1 MHHLRHSL
9 IWITLGIVLSAIPC
23 LGGTP
28 SPAGSGTMPDLYPT
42 NLPNITVGPIAYQG
56 PILSDIGMKL
66 IAYEGPHLVDI
77 TVEPIQYTHPTVSL
91 VKQPSMK
98 KVNSLSAKP
107 GAMAPVPQL
116 IPGVQPDLKILSPMP
131 GQTVTGSVPL
141 VVEISGWHGIPS
153 VDLNWWWSPPSAAGK
168 WPATPQGMTVV
179 EHLDGK
185 THITIPRSAFP
196 KSGLWRL
203 EASVRVSD
211 HQRVADEVSFTLAG
225 TLSPASATGTK
236 KMAPTKLAPVSVP
249 NKTPTAP
256 RVPALPTPPTRQSV
270 APQ

>member
-116 IPGVQPDLKILSPMP
+116 IPGVQPDLKILSAHARPDSHRQRAAGGGNLRLAWHSLRRP
-131 GQTVTGSVPL
+131 QL
-141 VVEISGWHGIPS
+141 VVE
-153 VDLNWWWSPPSAAGK
+153 
-168 WPATPQGMTVV
+168 PA
-179 EHLDGK
+179 
-185 THITIPRSAFP
+185 
-196 KSGLWRL
+196 
-203 EASVRVSD
+203 
-211 HQRVADEVSFTLAG
+211 QRG
-225 TLSPASATGTK
+225 
-236 KMAPTKLAPVSVP
+236 
-249 NKTPTAP
+249 
-256 RVPALPTPPTRQSV
+256 R
-270 APQ
+270 